1 MKVLYV
7 LMTILAL
14 VLAYMAV
21 EMAKPI
27 EDDKANK

>member
-27 EDDKANK
+27 EDDKDNK